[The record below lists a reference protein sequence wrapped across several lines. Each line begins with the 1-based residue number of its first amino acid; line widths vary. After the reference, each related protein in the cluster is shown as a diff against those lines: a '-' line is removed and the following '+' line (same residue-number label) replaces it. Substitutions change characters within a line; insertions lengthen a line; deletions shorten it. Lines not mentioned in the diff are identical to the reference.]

1 MLTQS
6 TNILIGRI
14 LKKINTDSCLNHHQ
28 GGGICQKTE
37 STKVTCFPCSLKEHR
52 EEGLKVMTI
61 DMTFEKREALMHEE
75 IEHER
80 RRADEQAKRADEQT
94 KRADE
99 QAKRADE
106 ANSRADAI
114 AAEFAKYKAEHP

>member
-1 MLTQS
+1 
-6 TNILIGRI
+6 
-14 LKKINTDSCLNHHQ
+14 
-28 GGGICQKTE
+28 
-37 STKVTCFPCSLKEHR
+37 
-52 EEGLKVMTI
+52 MTI
-61 DMTFEKREALMHEE
+61 DMTFDKREALMHKE

-99 QAKRADE
+99 QKKRADA
-106 ANSRADAI
+106 ANLRADAI